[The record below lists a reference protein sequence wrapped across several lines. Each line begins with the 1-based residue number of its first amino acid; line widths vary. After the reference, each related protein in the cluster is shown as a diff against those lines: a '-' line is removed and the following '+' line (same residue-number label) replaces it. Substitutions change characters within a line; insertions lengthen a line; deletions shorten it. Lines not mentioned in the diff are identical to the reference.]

1 MEGMLELFFLSCCN
15 EGRGSRCRWGWN
27 AVDQEGDSLNNYTK
41 DCMVAISVPSYLKQ
55 AWIHSIDCRAPHCG
69 GSGESMYR
77 FGRGSQT
84 PACRACTAASYHPY
98 SWTAC
103 IFNIVERRESG
114 PEPPCNNASSAV
126 LARAGTGTRRAN
138 AIGESD
144 PSMRRERSAS
154 SEEYRPCYISL
165 P

>member
-1 MEGMLELFFLSCCN
+1 M
-15 EGRGSRCRWGWN
+15 GS
-27 AVDQEGDSLNNYTK
+27 YTK
-41 DCMVAISVPSYLKQ
+41 DCMVAVSVHSYLEQ
-55 AWIHSIDCRAPHCG
+55 AWIHSSDCRAPHCG
-69 GSGESMYR
+69 GSEEGMYR

-114 PEPPCNNASSAV
+114 PEPPRDASSIV
-126 LARAGTGTRRAN
+126 LARAGTGTRRAR

-144 PSMRRERSAS
+144 PNMRCERSAS
-154 SEEYRPCYISL
+154 SEASRLSYTLLLQCHVLTSGKGHETSSDEPSPQTRQL
-165 P
+165 GT